1 MANTVYFG
9 GLGNPATLKL
19 AFDWAKTQGYETNG
33 QETFFEQAGDIT
45 GAVFDEILVNNYLFK
60 INSIRIFELEGNK
73 PSPVKQ
79 GKIRIKDTGYIVYT
93 DLLGYV
99 ISGSTPPLI

>member
-1 MANTVYFG
+1 V
-9 GLGNPATLKL
+9 
-19 AFDWAKTQGYETNG
+19 
-33 QETFFEQAGDIT
+33 
-45 GAVFDEILVNNYLFK
+45 
-60 INSIRIFELEGNK
+60 FELEGNK

-99 ISGSTPPLI
+99 ISGSTPPII